1 MARHR
6 VPSGTRNKRATWR
19 SVDTHCRERDWSE
32 PRLLYELQNG
42 WPYQTW
48 PPGQTIDWYH
58 PEVKFDL
65 AASKVT
71 YRSVVTLPPGVI
83 RVRVPNA
90 GVQSDDIIP
99 KLCTVG
105 LDLWALPDAP
115 ADAEAP
121 LPSVDAPATVPA
133 PLRKPLTNK
142 EVGNCILAIKEERPD
157 DPPDRDEL
165 RDEVENRLNW
175 PVGRDRVE
183 KIRKKVA
190 PQWVNP
196 KGRPRKSAQ

>member
-6 VPSGTRNKRATWR
+6 APSSTRDINATWR
-19 SVDTHCRERDWSE
+19 SLATHCRELDWSRR
-32 PRLLYELQNG
+32 RLLDEFQNG
-42 WPYQTW
+42 LRFR
-48 PPGQTIDWYH
+48 TIPSGHENEINWHD
-58 PEVKFDL
+58 PIVTSSLNVE
-65 AASKVT
+65 ASEVT
-71 YRSVVTLPPGVI
+71 YEGVDRLDRRAVRSY
-83 RVRVPNA
+83 
-90 GVQSDDIIP
+90 
-99 KLCTVG
+99 TVG
-105 LDLWALPDAP
+105 IEVPWPPDAP

-121 LPSVDAPATVPA
+121 LPSADAPALAPA
-133 PLRKPLTNK
+133 PRRIPLTGK
-142 EVGNCILAIKEERPD
+142 DLRDCILAIKEERPD

-165 RDEVENRLNW
+165 REEVENRLNW